1 MNIREIA
8 LSLLEGYEAGGKYVN
23 LALSS
28 HITDKLTPA
37 EISSLTA
44 LLYTTV
50 EQKLRYDYY
59 IGALSGRSNSEI
71 NPTTKNILRLGLC
84 QILDMHSVPDF
95 AAVNETVKLCG
106 SRGERSFVNG
116 VLRAAVRTKDNM
128 PTPPR
133 EKNYNRYLSVKHSFP
148 LWIVKMLS
156 DVVGEGE
163 IDSLLE
169 FYNTYKYTDITV
181 NKAKTALDEVKA
193 ELSSLGLDVSTH
205 IDTSMTLRVMS
216 SFNPEKID
224 GFREGKFFIQDTAS
238 AIAAR
243 ALDATSGDVIVDVCS
258 APGGKSFAAAIL
270 AGDECE
276 IHSFDIHE
284 SKLSLIEEG
293 AKRLGLKSIHAQ
305 CKDALVGDSSLF
317 GRADRVICDAP
328 CSGLGVLSK
337 KPDLR
342 YKSEESVRD
351 LPALQLE
358 ILKSSARY
366 LKPGG
371 VLIYST
377 CTLNLKEN
385 GEVVDTFLSENH
397 EFFSVDFEV
406 GGISSDNGRLTLIP
420 HIHKTDGFFIAKLKR
435 K

>member
-59 IGALSGRSNSEI
+59 IGALSGRSNSNI
-71 NPTTKNILRLGLC
+71 NPTTRNILRLGLC

-156 DVVGEGE
+156 EVVGEGE

-377 CTLNLKEN
+377 CTLNPKEN

>member
-128 PTPPR
+128 TTPPR
-133 EKNYNRYLSVKHSFP
+133 EQNYNRYLSVKHSFP

>member
-1 MNIREIA
+1 MNISEIA
-8 LSLLEGYEAGGKYVN
+8 LSFLEGYEAGGKYVN
-23 LALSS
+23 LALSQ
-28 HITDKLTPA
+28 HITDRLDPA

-50 EQKLRYDYY
+50 EQKLRYAYY
-59 IGALSGRSNSEI
+59 IGALSGRSNSDI
-71 NPTTKNILRLGLC
+71 NPTTRNILRLGLC

-156 DVVGEGE
+156 EVVGEGE

-169 FYNTYKYTDITV
+169 FYNTYKYTDVTV
-181 NKAKTALDEVKA
+181 NKIKATTETVRDEL
-193 ELSSLGLDVSTH
+193 LSFGLDSMAH
-205 IDTSMTLRVMS
+205 IDTSLTLRIS
-216 SFNPEKID
+216 RSFNPERID
-224 GFREGKFFIQDTAS
+224 GFGEGKFFIQDTAS
-238 AIAAR
+238 AIAVR
-243 ALDATSGDVIVDVCS
+243 ALDVTRGDVIVDVCS

-305 CKDALVGDSSLF
+305 CKDALVGESALF
-317 GRADRVICDAP
+317 GKADRVICDAP

-342 YKSEESVRD
+342 YKSEESARD

-371 VLIYST
+371 VLVYST
-377 CTLNLKEN
+377 CTLNPKEN
-385 GEVVDTFLSENH
+385 GEVVDAFLSENR

>member
-23 LALSS
+23 LALSQ
-28 HITDKLTPA
+28 HITDRLDPA

-59 IGALSGRSNSEI
+59 IGALSGRSNSDI
-71 NPTTKNILRLGLC
+71 NPTTRNILRLGLC

-116 VLRAAVRTKDNM
+116 VLRAAVRTKNNM

-156 DVVGEGE
+156 EVVGEGE

-169 FYNTYKYTDITV
+169 FYNTYKYTDVTV
-181 NKAKTALDEVKA
+181 NKIKATTETVRDEL
-193 ELSSLGLDVSTH
+193 LSFGLDSMTH
-205 IDTSMTLRVMS
+205 IDTSMTLRIS
-216 SFNPEKID
+216 RSFNPERID
-224 GFREGKFFIQDTAS
+224 GFGEGKFFIQDTAS
-238 AIAAR
+238 AIAVR
-243 ALDATSGDVIVDVCS
+243 ALDVTRGDVIVDVCS

-305 CKDALVGDSSLF
+305 CKDALVGESALF
-317 GRADRVICDAP
+317 GKADRVICDAP

-342 YKSEESVRD
+342 YKSEESARD

-371 VLIYST
+371 VLVYST
-377 CTLNLKEN
+377 CTLNPKEN
-385 GEVVDTFLSENH
+385 GEVVDAFLSENR

>member
-59 IGALSGRSNSEI
+59 IGALSGRSNSDI
-71 NPTTKNILRLGLC
+71 NPTTRNILRLGLC

-128 PTPPR
+128 PTPPM

-156 DVVGEGE
+156 EVVGEGE

-181 NKAKTALDEVKA
+181 NKAKTALDKVKA

-224 GFREGKFFIQDTAS
+224 GFRDGKFFIQDTAS

-377 CTLNLKEN
+377 CTLNPKEN

>member
-37 EISSLTA
+37 EISSVTA

-128 PTPPR
+128 PTPPM

-156 DVVGEGE
+156 EVVGEGE

-358 ILKSSARY
+358 ILKSAARY

-377 CTLNLKEN
+377 CTLNPKEN

>member
-59 IGALSGRSNSEI
+59 IGALSGRSNSDI
-71 NPTTKNILRLGLC
+71 NSTTRNILRLGLC

-128 PTPPR
+128 PTPPM

-156 DVVGEGE
+156 EVVGEGE

-169 FYNTYKYTDITV
+169 FYNTCKYTDITV

-377 CTLNLKEN
+377 CTLNPKEN
-385 GEVVDTFLSENH
+385 GEVVDTFLSENN

>member
-23 LALSS
+23 LALSQ
-28 HITDKLTPA
+28 HITDRLDPA

-59 IGALSGRSNSEI
+59 IGALSGRSNSDI
-71 NPTTKNILRLGLC
+71 NPTTRNILRLGLC

-156 DVVGEGE
+156 EVVGEGE

-169 FYNTYKYTDITV
+169 FYNTYKYTDVTV
-181 NKAKTALDEVKA
+181 NKIKATTETVRDEL
-193 ELSSLGLDVSTH
+193 LSFGLDSMTH
-205 IDTSMTLRVMS
+205 IDTSMTLRIS
-216 SFNPEKID
+216 RSFNPERID
-224 GFREGKFFIQDTAS
+224 GFGEGKFFIQDTAS
-238 AIAAR
+238 AIAVR
-243 ALDATSGDVIVDVCS
+243 ALDVTRGDVIVDVCS

-305 CKDALVGDSSLF
+305 CKDALVGESSLF
-317 GRADRVICDAP
+317 GKADRVICDAP

-342 YKSEESVRD
+342 YKSEESARD

-371 VLIYST
+371 VLVYST
-377 CTLNLKEN
+377 CTLNPKEN
-385 GEVVDTFLSENH
+385 GEVVDAFLSENR

>member
-71 NPTTKNILRLGLC
+71 NPTTRNILRLGLC

-156 DVVGEGE
+156 EVVGEGE

-377 CTLNLKEN
+377 CTLNPKEN

-406 GGISSDNGRLTLIP
+406 GGISSDNGILTLIP

>member
-23 LALSS
+23 LALSQ
-28 HITDKLTPA
+28 HITDRLDPA

-59 IGALSGRSNSEI
+59 IGALSGRSNSDI
-71 NPTTKNILRLGLC
+71 NPTTRNILRLGLC

-156 DVVGEGE
+156 EVVGEGE

-169 FYNTYKYTDITV
+169 FYNTYKYTDVTV
-181 NKAKTALDEVKA
+181 NKIKATTETVRDEL
-193 ELSSLGLDVSTH
+193 LSFGLDSMAH
-205 IDTSMTLRVMS
+205 IDTSMTLRIS
-216 SFNPEKID
+216 RSFNPERID
-224 GFREGKFFIQDTAS
+224 GFGEGKFFIQDTAS
-238 AIAAR
+238 AIAVR
-243 ALDATSGDVIVDVCS
+243 ALDVTRGDVIVDVCS

-270 AGDECE
+270 ADDECE

-305 CKDALVGDSSLF
+305 CKDALVGESSLF
-317 GRADRVICDAP
+317 GKADRVICDAP

-342 YKSEESVRD
+342 YKSEESARD

-366 LKPGG
+366 LKLGG
-371 VLIYST
+371 VLVYST
-377 CTLNLKEN
+377 CTLNPKEN
-385 GEVVDTFLSENH
+385 GEVVDAFLSENR